1 MAYANLISQACADK
15 SEIFCNIRDFI
26 CKLNGTYNDY
36 STAGIGWTLHDSSYV
51 VDSDNPQLNDWFVI
65 KSTGESTKDT
75 LYFKIVWSNNYI
87 YAQGQLVWNTTS
99 HTGVK
104 PYGGTSAFNIYET
117 TSINVDLNIF
127 GDLDQIAI
135 VCQQL
140 PTSTD
145 YRNLCFGKVE
155 KPFEGMSETIAI
167 SSSSLSSGSDISIT
181 VDSVPASWRI
191 GREIYIWTTT
201 DTLATAKIEKT
212 EIKTI
217 SSNTIT
223 CDLSNA
229 YTANCRLSEHVGYF
243 SQFQSALGTVSGLI
257 GPNGTVSTQ
266 TFTLGYNTIIA
277 GTNVDPGGYE
287 NRWGMAPSAII
298 GASGF
303 LGYFRGI
310 YRVSVGVLVNKDV
323 LETIDQTEYRHL
335 KLYSNTYTTFKE
347 V

>member
-1 MAYANLISQACADK
+1 MAYANLVSQACADK
-15 SEIFCNIRDFI
+15 KAIFCNIRDFI

-36 STAGIGWTLHDSSYV
+36 STTGIGWVLHDSSYS
-51 VDSDNPQLNDWFVI
+51 VDEDNPQLNDWFVL

-75 LYFKIVWSNNYI
+75 LYFKIGWSSNYI
-87 YAQGQLVWNTTS
+87 YSLGYLTWNTTS
-99 HTGVK
+99 HTGASQF
-104 PYGGTSAFNIYET
+104 GGTSAFNIYET

-127 GDLDQIAI
+127 GDLDQVAI

-145 YRNLCFGKVE
+145 YRNLCFGKLE
-155 KPFEGMSETIAI
+155 KPFDGMSETIAT
-167 SSSSLSSGSDISIT
+167 SSSSLSSGSDVSIT
-181 VDSVPASWRI
+181 VDSAPASWRV

-212 EIKTI
+212 EIKTLVGD
-217 SSNTIT
+217 TIT
-223 CDLSNA
+223 CDLSNS

-243 SQFQSALGTVSGLI
+243 SQYQSALGTVSSLI

-266 TFTLGYNTIIA
+266 TFTQGHNSILA
-277 GTNVDPGGYE
+277 GANVDPGGYE
-287 NRWGMAPSAII
+287 NRWGFAPITII

-310 YRVSVGVLVNKDV
+310 YRVAVGTLVNKDV
-323 LETIDQTEYRHL
+323 LETVDQTEYRYL
-335 KLYSNTYTTFKE
+335 KLYSNTYTVFKE